1 MKSLFLS
8 ALAVVGFGTL
18 VVPGVLAA
26 PVMAG
31 DREPAMAGAARGAAR
46 LAEKYGPS
54 IAKAA
59 RDGVVAWGV
68 GKGLDGC
75 TPESKPSPSPAPS
88 PTSRENYRDGNS
100 SGGRSNGESKGRHSK
115 HGM

>member
-1 MKSLFLS
+1 MKWFLT
-8 ALAVVGFGTL
+8 ALALIGTGTTI
-18 VVPGVLAA
+18 VSGVLAA

-31 DREPAMAGAARGAAR
+31 DREPAMSGAMRVI
-46 LAEKYGPS
+46 EKVGPS

-68 GKGLDGC
+68 GKGLDKL
-75 TPESKPSPSPAPS
+75 TPESKPSPSPSPS
-88 PTSRENYRDGNS
+88 PTRPENYRDGNS
-100 SGGRSNGESKGRHSK
+100 SGGRSNGESKGGLHSK